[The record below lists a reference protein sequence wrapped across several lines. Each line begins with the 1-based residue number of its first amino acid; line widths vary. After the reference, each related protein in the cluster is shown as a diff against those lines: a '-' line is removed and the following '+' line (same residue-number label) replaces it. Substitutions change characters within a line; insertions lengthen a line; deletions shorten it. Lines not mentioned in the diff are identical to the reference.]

1 MFEDKGA
8 ILSRFCDLYKTLFG
22 VVMKNAKVEII
33 NVRVTAIGV
42 TEKGGL
48 DINMKRTTSS
58 GAEKRQIYFDHQY
71 QEADVMPRFSLKPD
85 EIHSGPAILTAY
97 DTTIFIPAEF
107 NYYSDKYGN
116 IIGEMRDE

>member
-1 MFEDKGA
+1 M
-8 ILSRFCDLYKTLFG
+8 
-22 VVMKNAKVEII
+22 
-33 NVRVTAIGV
+33 RVTAIGV

-48 DINMKRTTSS
+48 DINTKRKAGA
-58 GAEKRQIYFDHQY
+58 GAEKRQIYFDHKY
-71 QEADVMPRFSLKPD
+71 QQADVMPRFSLKPD

-107 NYYSDKYGN
+107 NYYSDKCGN